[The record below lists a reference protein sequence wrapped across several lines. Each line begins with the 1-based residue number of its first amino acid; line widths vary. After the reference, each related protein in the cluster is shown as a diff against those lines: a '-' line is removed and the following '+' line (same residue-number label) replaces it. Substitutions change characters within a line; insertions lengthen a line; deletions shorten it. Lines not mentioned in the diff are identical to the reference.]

1 MRLDEFYTALVEHYG
16 PLEGR
21 ALASFYL
28 REARGI
34 ESHRVIVEPS
44 LEVAGLSEPLG
55 RLLANEPVDYILG
68 YKEFYGRHFN
78 VSPAVLI
85 PRPETEELCA
95 RVAEWVRASRGVAAG
110 RGAEGR
116 GAGATGVAGGAVSCG
131 LAGGAEG
138 RGVEGRGAEGR
149 AAGATGGAVS
159 YGLAGVAGGAV
170 SRGQDGD
177 GCGRIVDFCT
187 GSGCIAWTLA
197 AETGASV
204 VGVDISA
211 EALAVARGQFA
222 EEELRQHV
230 EFRLEDVLGEADAYW
245 NELEGAVDVVVS
257 NPPYIMNSEKP
268 AMNANV
274 LDWEPSI
281 ALFAPDCDPLVFYR
295 AVARR
300 ASRLLRSGG
309 LLAFEINEKLGAEMV
324 AMLEAQTRE
333 AAGSC
338 AESEAV
344 AGAVAKAG
352 VEESVE
358 AKAGAKES
366 EAEASVENLWS
377 EIRVVKDLF
386 GKDRFVL
393 ATRK

>member
-1 MRLDEFYTALVEHYG
+1 MQLSEFYKALVEHYG

-55 RLLANEPVDYILG
+55 RLLADEPVDYILG
-68 YKEFYGRHFN
+68 YKEFYGRRFN

-95 RVAEWVRASRGVAAG
+95 RVAEWVRASRGLAAG
-110 RGAEGR
+110 RGAESRGVEGR
-116 GAGATGVAGGAVSCG
+116 GVEGRGVAGGAVSCG
-131 LAGGAEG
+131 LADEGGEVS
-138 RGVEGRGAEGR
+138 RSVEGV
-149 AAGATGGAVS
+149 AA
-159 YGLAGVAGGAV
+159 AGVAGGAE
-170 SRGQDGD
+170 DD

-222 EEELRQHV
+222 EEELRQRV
-230 EFRLEDVLGEADAYW
+230 EFRQEDVLGEVDAYW
-245 NELEGAVDVVVS
+245 SELEGTVDVVVS
-257 NPPYIMNSEKP
+257 NPPYIMDSEKP

-281 ALFAPDCDPLVFYR
+281 ALFAPDSDPLVFYR

-309 LLAFEINEKLGAEMV
+309 LLAFEINEKFGAEMA

-333 AAGSC
+333 AAESS
-338 AESEAV
+338 AESEAA
-344 AGAVAKAG
+344 AGA
-352 VEESVE
+352 E
-358 AKAGAKES
+358 AKAGAEES
-366 EAEASVENLWS
+366 GAEASVENLWS
-377 EIRVVKDLF
+377 EIRVEKDLF

>member
-1 MRLDEFYTALVEHYG
+1 MIISEFYKALVEHYG

-44 LEVAGLSEPLG
+44 LEVAGLEDALG
-55 RLLANEPVDYILG
+55 RLLADEPVDYILG
-68 YKEFYGRHFN
+68 YKEFYGRRFN

-110 RGAEGR
+110 RGA
-116 GAGATGVAGGAVSCG
+116 AGVAGGAVSC
-131 LAGGAEG
+131 
-138 RGVEGRGAEGR
+138 
-149 AAGATGGAVS
+149 
-159 YGLAGVAGGAV
+159 
-170 SRGQDGD
+170 GQDGD

-211 EALAVARGQFA
+211 EALTVARGQFA
-222 EEELRQHV
+222 MQESEGAGCGCAEHCESEAEGSSVKHCGAEARDGSAMQELRSRV
-230 EFRLEDVLGEADAYW
+230 EFRQEDVLGKADAYW
-245 NELEGAVDVVVS
+245 SELEGTVDVVVS

-281 ALFAPDCDPLVFYR
+281 ALFAPDSDPLVFYR
-295 AVARR
+295 AVAQR

-324 AMLEAQTRE
+324 AMLEAQTWE
-333 AAGSC
+333 AAGSS
-338 AESEAV
+338 AESDTA
-344 AGAVAKAG
+344 AG
-352 VEESVE
+352 VE
-358 AKAGAKES
+358 AKAGAEES
-366 EAEASVENLWS
+366 GAEASVENLWS
-377 EIRVVKDLF
+377 EIRIEKDLF
-386 GKDRFVL
+386 GKDRFIL

>member
-1 MRLDEFYTALVEHYG
+1 MIISEFYKALVEHYG

-55 RLLANEPVDYILG
+55 RLLADEPVDYILG
-68 YKEFYGRHFN
+68 YKEFYGRRFN

-95 RVAEWVRASRGVAAG
+95 RVAEWVRASRGLAAG
-110 RGAEGR
+110 RGAESRGVEGR
-116 GAGATGVAGGAVSCG
+116 GVEGRGVAGGAVSCG
-131 LAGGAEG
+131 LAGDGGEVS
-138 RGVEGRGAEGR
+138 RSVEGV
-149 AAGATGGAVS
+149 AA
-159 YGLAGVAGGAV
+159 AGVAGGAE
-170 SRGQDGD
+170 DD

-222 EEELRQHV
+222 EEELRQRV
-230 EFRLEDVLGEADAYW
+230 EFRQEDVLGEVDAYW
-245 NELEGAVDVVVS
+245 SELEGTVDVVVS

-281 ALFAPDCDPLVFYR
+281 ALFAPDSDPLVFYR

-324 AMLEAQTRE
+324 AMLE
-333 AAGSC
+333 SF
-338 AESEAV
+338 
-344 AGAVAKAG
+344 
-352 VEESVE
+352 
-358 AKAGAKES
+358 
-366 EAEASVENLWS
+366 NLWS
-377 EIRVVKDLF
+377 EIRIEKDLF

>member
-1 MRLDEFYTALVEHYG
+1 MIISEFYKALVEHYG

-55 RLLANEPVDYILG
+55 RLLADEPVDYILG
-68 YKEFYGRHFN
+68 YKEFYGRRFN

-116 GAGATGVAGGAVSCG
+116 GAVSRGVAGGAVSRG

-138 RGVEGRGAEGR
+138 RGVEGRG
-149 AAGATGGAVS
+149 
-159 YGLAGVAGGAV
+159 VAGAV

-222 EEELRQHV
+222 EELRQHV

-245 NELEGAVDVVVS
+245 NELEGTVDVVVS

-281 ALFAPDCDPLVFYR
+281 ALFAPDSDPLVFYR

-333 AAGSC
+333 AAGSS

-344 AGAVAKAG
+344 AGA
-352 VEESVE
+352 E
-358 AKAGAKES
+358 AKAGA
-366 EAEASVENLWS
+366 ENLWS
-377 EIRVVKDLF
+377 EIRIEKDLF

>member
-1 MRLDEFYTALVEHYG
+1 MQLSEFYKALVEHYG

-55 RLLANEPVDYILG
+55 RLLADEPVDYILG
-68 YKEFYGRHFN
+68 YKEFYGRRFN

-110 RGAEGR
+110 RGVEGCGVEGR
-116 GAGATGVAGGAVSCG
+116 GDEGRGDEGCGAAGGAVSHG
-131 LAGGAEG
+131 LA
-138 RGVEGRGAEGR
+138 
-149 AAGATGGAVS
+149 
-159 YGLAGVAGGAV
+159 
-170 SRGQDGD
+170 GD

-211 EALAVARGQFA
+211 EALTVARRQFA
-222 EEELRQHV
+222 MQESDGAGYGCAEHCGSEAGAGWAMQELRSRV
-230 EFRLEDVLGEADAYW
+230 EFRQEDVLGKADAYW
-245 NELEGAVDVVVS
+245 SELEGAVDVVVS

-281 ALFAPDCDPLVFYR
+281 ALFAPDSDPLVFYR
-295 AVARR
+295 AVAQR

-333 AAGSC
+333 AAGSS
-338 AESEAV
+338 AESGAA
-344 AGAVAKAG
+344 AG
-352 VEESVE
+352 VE
-358 AKAGAKES
+358 AKAGAEES
-366 EAEASVENLWS
+366 GAEASVENLWS
-377 EIRVVKDLF
+377 EIRIEKDLF

>member
-1 MRLDEFYTALVEHYG
+1 MRGRYEDMRLDEFYTALVEHYG

-55 RLLANEPVDYILG
+55 RLLADEPVDYILG
-68 YKEFYGRHFN
+68 YKEFYGRRFN

-110 RGAEGR
+110 RGAAGR
-116 GAGATGVAGGAVSCG
+116 GVAGAVSRGLAGGAVS
-131 LAGGAEG
+131 
-138 RGVEGRGAEGR
+138 
-149 AAGATGGAVS
+149 
-159 YGLAGVAGGAV
+159 
-170 SRGQDGD
+170 
-177 GCGRIVDFCT
+177 CGRIVDFCT

-211 EALAVARGQFA
+211 EALTVARGQFA
-222 EEELRQHV
+222 EEEPRQRV

-245 NELEGAVDVVVS
+245 NELEGTVDVVVS

-281 ALFAPDCDPLVFYR
+281 ALFAPDSDPLVFYR

-324 AMLEAQTRE
+324 AMLEAF
-333 AAGSC
+333 
-338 AESEAV
+338 
-344 AGAVAKAG
+344 
-352 VEESVE
+352 
-358 AKAGAKES
+358 
-366 EAEASVENLWS
+366 NLWS

>member
-1 MRLDEFYTALVEHYG
+1 MIISEFYKALVEHYG

-28 REARGI
+28 REAHGI

-68 YKEFYGRHFN
+68 YKEFYGRRFN

-116 GAGATGVAGGAVSCG
+116 
-131 LAGGAEG
+131 
-138 RGVEGRGAEGR
+138 

-159 YGLAGVAGGAV
+159 CGLAGVAGGAV

-222 EEELRQHV
+222 EEELRQRV
-230 EFRLEDVLGEADAYW
+230 EFRQEDVLGEADAYW
-245 NELEGAVDVVVS
+245 NELEEAVDVVVS

-281 ALFAPDCDPLVFYR
+281 ALFAPDSDPLVFYR

-344 AGAVAKAG
+344 AA
-352 VEESVE
+352 VEESVK
-358 AKAGAKES
+358 AKAGAEES
-366 EAEASVENLWS
+366 GVEASVENLWS
-377 EIRVVKDLF
+377 EIRIEKDLF

>member
-1 MRLDEFYTALVEHYG
+1 MIISEFYKALVEHYG

-44 LEVAGLSEPLG
+44 LEVAGLAEPLR
-55 RLLANEPVDYILG
+55 RLLADEPVDYILG

-85 PRPETEELCA
+85 PRLETEELCA
-95 RVAEWVRASRGVAAG
+95 RVAEWVRARNI
-110 RGAEGR
+110 
-116 GAGATGVAGGAVSCG
+116 
-131 LAGGAEG
+131 
-138 RGVEGRGAEGR
+138 
-149 AAGATGGAVS
+149 
-159 YGLAGVAGGAV
+159 
-170 SRGQDGD
+170 
-177 GCGRIVDFCT
+177 CGRIVDFCT

-204 VGVDISA
+204 VGVDIST
-211 EALAVARGQFA
+211 EALTVARGQFA
-222 EEELRQHV
+222 EEELRQRV
-230 EFRLEDVLGEADAYW
+230 EFRQEDVLGEADAYW

-268 AMNANV
+268 TMNANV

-295 AVARR
+295 AVVRR

-333 AAGSC
+333 ATGSC
-338 AESEAV
+338 EESEAV
-344 AGAVAKAG
+344 TGA
-352 VEESVE
+352 E
-358 AKAGAKES
+358 AKAG
-366 EAEASVENLWS
+366 VENLWS

-393 ATRK
+393 APHK

>member
-1 MRLDEFYTALVEHYG
+1 MIISEFYKALVEHYG

-55 RLLANEPVDYILG
+55 RLLTDEPVDYILG
-68 YKEFYGRHFN
+68 YKEFYGRRFN

-116 GAGATGVAGGAVSCG
+116 G
-131 LAGGAEG
+131 LA
-138 RGVEGRGAEGR
+138 
-149 AAGATGGAVS
+149 
-159 YGLAGVAGGAV
+159 
-170 SRGQDGD
+170 GD

-197 AETGASV
+197 AETRASV
-204 VGVDISA
+204 VGVDIST
-211 EALAVARGQFA
+211 EALTVARGQFA
-222 EEELRQHV
+222 MQELRQRV
-230 EFRLEDVLGEADAYW
+230 EFRQEDVLGEADAYW

-281 ALFAPDCDPLVFYR
+281 ALFAPDSDPLVFYR

-324 AMLEAQTRE
+324 AMLEAF
-333 AAGSC
+333 
-338 AESEAV
+338 
-344 AGAVAKAG
+344 
-352 VEESVE
+352 
-358 AKAGAKES
+358 
-366 EAEASVENLWS
+366 NLWS

>member
-1 MRLDEFYTALVEHYG
+1 MRADFERWRFEETWAGGCFESMQLSEFYKALVEHYG

-28 REARGI
+28 REAHGI

-44 LEVAGLSEPLG
+44 LEVAGLAEPLG
-55 RLLANEPVDYILG
+55 RLLADEPVDYILG
-68 YKEFYGRHFN
+68 YKEFYGRRFN

-95 RVAEWVRASRGVAAG
+95 RVAEWVRASRGALCGEAAECAG
-110 RGAEGR
+110 SDGA
-116 GAGATGVAGGAVSCG
+116 
-131 LAGGAEG
+131 
-138 RGVEGRGAEGR
+138 
-149 AAGATGGAVS
+149 
-159 YGLAGVAGGAV
+159 AGVAGVAV

-177 GCGRIVDFCT
+177 GCGKIVDFCT

-222 EEELRQHV
+222 MQESEGAGCGCAEHCGAEAEAGSAMQELRQRV
-230 EFRLEDVLGEADAYW
+230 EFRQEDVLGEVDAYW
-245 NELEGAVDVVVS
+245 VELEGTVDVVVS

-274 LDWEPSI
+274 LDWEPAI

-295 AVARR
+295 AVAQRS
-300 ASRLLRSGG
+300 SRLLRSGG
-309 LLAFEINEKLGAEMV
+309 LLAFEINEKLSAEMV
-324 AMLEAQTRE
+324 AMLEAF
-333 AAGSC
+333 
-338 AESEAV
+338 
-344 AGAVAKAG
+344 
-352 VEESVE
+352 
-358 AKAGAKES
+358 
-366 EAEASVENLWS
+366 NLWS

-386 GKDRFVL
+386 GKDRFIL